1 MKAKRIFNAGIGLIM
16 GFVLFTILV
25 QAVDVQYAGVNNSAI
40 GFATVNLWFHKLTG
54 VNLKLYTVT
63 DRFSVVPFGVCTLFG
78 AVGAYQL
85 IKRKSIFKVDSDI
98 VALGIYYVMVIICY
112 CCFEIFPINYR
123 PILIGGAMEASYPS
137 STTLLIMSVMP
148 TLIVQSEKRL
158 KTRNIKN
165 IIDTVTIA
173 FTLFMITARLLSG
186 VHWLTDIIGG
196 LLLSA
201 GLLCMYISAVSK
213 IEQEDF

>member
-1 MKAKRIFNAGIGLIM
+1 M
-16 GFVLFTILV
+16 
-25 QAVDVQYAGVNNSAI
+25 
-40 GFATVNLWFHKLTG
+40 
-54 VNLKLYTVT
+54 
-63 DRFSVVPFGVCTLFG
+63 
-78 AVGAYQL
+78 
-85 IKRKSIFKVDSDI
+85 
-98 VALGIYYVMVIICY
+98 
-112 CCFEIFPINYR
+112 
-123 PILIGGAMEASYPS
+123 
-137 STTLLIMSVMP
+137 IMSVMP
-148 TLIVQSEKRL
+148 TLIIQSEKRL

-201 GLLCMYISAVSK
+201 GLLCMYISAVLK

>member
-98 VALGIYYVMVIICY
+98 V
-112 CCFEIFPINYR
+112 R
-123 PILIGGAMEASYPS
+123 
-137 STTLLIMSVMP
+137 
-148 TLIVQSEKRL
+148 
-158 KTRNIKN
+158 
-165 IIDTVTIA
+165 
-173 FTLFMITARLLSG
+173 
-186 VHWLTDIIGG
+186 
-196 LLLSA
+196 
-201 GLLCMYISAVSK
+201 
-213 IEQEDF
+213 

>member
-1 MKAKRIFNAGIGLIM
+1 
-16 GFVLFTILV
+16 
-25 QAVDVQYAGVNNSAI
+25 
-40 GFATVNLWFHKLTG
+40 
-54 VNLKLYTVT
+54 
-63 DRFSVVPFGVCTLFG
+63 
-78 AVGAYQL
+78 
-85 IKRKSIFKVDSDI
+85 
-98 VALGIYYVMVIICY
+98 
-112 CCFEIFPINYR
+112 
-123 PILIGGAMEASYPS
+123 MEASYPS

-165 IIDTVTIA
+165 IINTVTIA

-196 LLLSA
+196 LLLSG
-201 GLLCMYISAVSK
+201 GLLCMYISAVLK